1 MDTVKALD
9 FVKVSTNSQSFQKSM
24 KEIYL
29 SSSFNPDP
37 FCYNWHKANPNW
49 NKWKKQSGDG
59 GMGTLI

>member
-37 FCYNWHKANPNW
+37 FCYN
-49 NKWKKQSGDG
+49 
-59 GMGTLI
+59 